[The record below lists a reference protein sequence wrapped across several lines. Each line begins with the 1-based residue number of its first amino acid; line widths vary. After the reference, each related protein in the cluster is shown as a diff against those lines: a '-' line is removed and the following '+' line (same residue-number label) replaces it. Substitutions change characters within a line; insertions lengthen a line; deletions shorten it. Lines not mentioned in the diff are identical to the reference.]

1 MWGQIGQGV
10 ISITSFIVILIVIL
24 NNEILSFLKS
34 MKTLLENQQHL
45 NWFADLCWSPS
56 LVKIVKVP

>member
-45 NWFADLCWSPS
+45 NWFSDLCWSPS